1 MFAKDLTDDTILP
14 VKTSDTG
21 ALALTMM
28 DEYKVSHLPI
38 VNNTDFL
45 GLITEDDIYTNNH
58 FDDPLGIHILS
69 MNRPFVNENQH
80 VFEVIKIFAELEL
93 TLLPVV
99 DAKENYLGVIS
110 KRKLIEE
117 FSEITAVKSP
127 GAILVLEIS
136 VNDYSLSEIAQIVE
150 SNDTKIL
157 STYITS
163 HPDSTKMN
171 VTLKLNRNDISPV
184 LQTFNRYN
192 YIVKGIYAEPEVSDD
207 LNERFDALM
216 KYLSI

>member
-163 HPDSTKMN
+163 HPDSTKMD

>member
-58 FDDPLGIHILS
+58 FDEPLGIHILS

-163 HPDSTKMN
+163 HPDSTKMD

>member
-163 HPDSTKMN
+163 HPDSTKMD

-207 LNERFDALM
+207 LTERFDALM

>member
-45 GLITEDDIYTNNH
+45 GLINEDDIYTNNH

>member
-1 MFAKDLTDDTILP
+1 MFAKGLTDDTILP
-14 VKTSDTG
+14 LKTSDTG

-38 VNNTDFL
+38 VNNIDYL
-45 GLITEDDIYTNNH
+45 GLITEEDIYTNNH
-58 FDDPLGIHILS
+58 FDEPLGTHVLS
-69 MNRPFVNENQH
+69 LNRPFINENQH
-80 VFEVIKIFAELEL
+80 VFDVVKLFAELKL

-110 KRKLIEE
+110 MRKLIDE
-117 FSEITAVKSP
+117 FSEITTVKNP
-127 GAILVLEIS
+127 GGILVLEVS
-136 VNDYSLSEIAQIVE
+136 ANDYSLSEIAQIVE

-163 HPDSTKMN
+163 HPDSTKMD
-171 VTLKLNRNDISPV
+171 VTIKLNRMDIAPV

-192 YIVKGIYAEPEVSDD
+192 YIVKAIYAEPEFNDD
-207 LNERFDALM
+207 LQERFEGLM
-216 KYLSI
+216 KFLSI

>member
-45 GLITEDDIYTNNH
+45 GLINEDDIYTNNH

-163 HPDSTKMN
+163 HPDSTKMD

>member
-58 FDDPLGIHILS
+58 FDDPLGTHILS
-69 MNRPFVNENQH
+69 LNRPFVNENQH
-80 VFEVIKIFAELEL
+80 VFEVVKIFAELEL

-163 HPDSTKMN
+163 HPDSTKVD
-171 VTLKLNRNDISPV
+171 VTLKLNRNDIAPV

>member
-1 MFAKDLTDDTILP
+1 MFAKDLTDETILP

-58 FDDPLGIHILS
+58 FDDPLGTHDLS
-69 MNRPFVNENQH
+69 MNRPFINENQH
-80 VFEVIKIFAELEL
+80 VFEAIKIFAELEL

-163 HPDSTKMN
+163 HPDSTKMD
-171 VTLKLNRNDISPV
+171 VTIKLNRNDISPV

>member
-58 FDDPLGIHILS
+58 FDDPLGTHILS

-80 VFEVIKIFAELEL
+80 VFEVVKIFAELEL

-110 KRKLIEE
+110 KKKLIEE

-163 HPDSTKMN
+163 HPDSTKMD
-171 VTLKLNRNDISPV
+171 VTIKLNRNDIAPV

-192 YIVKGIYAEPEVSDD
+192 YIVKGIYAEPEVNDD
-207 LNERFDALM
+207 LNDRFDALM

>member
-58 FDDPLGIHILS
+58 FNDPLGTHILS

-80 VFEVIKIFAELEL
+80 VFEVVKIFAELEL

-110 KRKLIEE
+110 KKKLIEE

-163 HPDSTKMN
+163 HPDSTKMD
-171 VTLKLNRNDISPV
+171 VTIKLNRNDIAPV

-192 YIVKGIYAEPEVSDD
+192 YIVKGIYAEPEVNDD
-207 LNERFDALM
+207 LNDRFDALM

>member
-1 MFAKDLTDDTILP
+1 MFAKDLTDETILP

-58 FDDPLGIHILS
+58 FDDPLGTHILS
-69 MNRPFVNENQH
+69 LNRPFVNENQH
-80 VFEVIKIFAELEL
+80 VFEVVKIFAELEL

-163 HPDSTKMN
+163 HPDSTKMD
-171 VTLKLNRNDISPV
+171 VTLKLNRNDIAPV

>member
-1 MFAKDLTDDTILP
+1 MFAKDLTDETILP

-58 FDDPLGIHILS
+58 FDDPLGTHVLS
-69 MNRPFVNENQH
+69 MNRPFINENQH
-80 VFEVIKIFAELEL
+80 VFEAIKIFAELEL

-110 KRKLIEE
+110 KKKLIEE
-117 FSEITAVKSP
+117 FSEITAVKSS

-163 HPDSTKMN
+163 HPDSTKMD
-171 VTLKLNRNDISPV
+171 VTIKLNRNDISPV

>member
-58 FDDPLGIHILS
+58 FDDPLGTHILS
-69 MNRPFVNENQH
+69 LNRPFVNENQH
-80 VFEVIKIFAELEL
+80 VFEVVKIFAELEL

-163 HPDSTKMN
+163 HPDSTKMD
-171 VTLKLNRNDISPV
+171 VTLKLNRNDIAPV

>member
-163 HPDSTKMN
+163 PEFDTKN
-171 VTLKLNRNDISPV
+171 FNTPLKH
-184 LQTFNRYN
+184 Q
-192 YIVKGIYAEPEVSDD
+192 
-207 LNERFDALM
+207 
-216 KYLSI
+216 